1 MSVSTD
7 SSPTQVALSTPKTHS
22 RPALLTLQG
31 LYSTTKTVYSTYCPA
46 MASDLLETAM
56 TKVLTVGVPAVEPYI
71 VKVLPASDGEK
82 KEKAP
87 VELPTDL
94 ARVDALLAAAF
105 NTGDAKID
113 EYVEYAHTKANE
125 TKASVAARVESV
137 KARAASTKTWAH
149 EKYEDATLSNAKALV
164 TRKLSEEPFSSAASA
179 ATPYL
184 ERAQPYYNAVAS
196 NVEPART
203 LLGEMVGY
211 ARHDLATKGV
221 VQVAKE
227 SAEVL
232 KLTGYDAFEVCKS
245 KGAVAGVKEL
255 SSSVLAAAA
264 SKLEAAKAPSSNEM
278 AIVKAEEPAPTPAVA
293 PEVAPSVEPT
303 EPKKEEFMDVQEE

>member
-71 VKVLPASDGEK
+71 LKVLPASEGEK

-105 NTGDAKID
+105 NSGDAKID

-125 TKASVAARVESV
+125 TKASVAARVDSV
-137 KARAASTKTWAH
+137 KAKAASTKTWAH

-164 TRKLSEEPFSSAASA
+164 ARKLSEEPFSSAASA
-179 ATPYL
+179 ASPYL
-184 ERAQPYYNAVAS
+184 ERVKPYYNAVAS
-196 NVEPART
+196 NVEPARA
-203 LLGEMVGY
+203 LLGEFVGY
-211 ARHDLATKGV
+211 AQHDLATKGV

-232 KLTGYDAFEVCKS
+232 KLTGYDAYEVCKT
-245 KGAVAGVKEL
+245 KGPVTGVKEL
-255 SSSVLAAAA
+255 SSSALAAAA
-264 SKLEAAKAPSSNEM
+264 SKLEAAKASSSSSDET
-278 AIVKAEEPAPTPAVA
+278 AIVKAEEPSPAAA
-293 PEVAPSVEPT
+293 PEVAPSAEPT